1 MDILSPHGEETT
13 SVQALR
19 KALLSLGSDRSEADF
34 PTDGGFS
41 ERVPLKVLILT
52 QATHR
57 LFEALEDGPTKVPAK
72 RKQVVSGPWVPAED
86 VVKAG
91 GATGKPAPFPS
102 ISRSIVLSMRSSET
116 PAAARVCNED
126 EADELSHDES
136 AASDYDPDDEV
147 IVGPTPLAV
156 QPLSFSELSIPGG
169 ESTSILSG
177 VTSIRLSEV
186 TRLKCPRGSSAEPLP
201 LSYGSILHI
210 CGFEDRCRPC
220 MFERSA
226 GRCRKSWL
234 CDFCHMHTGRKRK
247 VTAVPWQ
254 KGKPA

>member
-1 MDILSPHGEETT
+1 RALARRVEQSTSSLAQSSPFYGSACSLSLHGYSCGQLDEPMDILSPHGEETT

-102 ISRSIVLSMRSSET
+102 ISRTEHRAQHAQLGD
-116 PAAARVCNED
+116 AR
-126 EADELSHDES
+126 
-136 AASDYDPDDEV
+136 
-147 IVGPTPLAV
+147 
-156 QPLSFSELSIPGG
+156 
-169 ESTSILSG
+169 
-177 VTSIRLSEV
+177 
-186 TRLKCPRGSSAEPLP
+186 
-201 LSYGSILHI
+201 
-210 CGFEDRCRPC
+210 
-220 MFERSA
+220 
-226 GRCRKSWL
+226 GRQ
-234 CDFCHMHTGRKRK
+234 G
-247 VTAVPWQ
+247 
-254 KGKPA
+254 